1 MGKKPN
7 PKAKE
12 RKAERKAMEMKNSPG
27 VFAVKKANAQP
38 DPLEPLPSFKK
49 FERSG
54 LDLVLEAKRASS
66 LDTSTKDWI
75 FDLTERNMKEMYS
88 KSEMGWNAEAKKK
101 ELMEEAAWLLIVRER
116 ETEVPVAFSHFRF
129 TLDNEDPVL
138 YCYDLQLEEC
148 ASRKGLGKFMMKVLE
163 LVMIK
168 NDLLKIMLIVFKHS
182 EIGKSF
188 FKDVLKYEI
197 DETFT
202 ESVYKQFDYEML
214 SRFNA
219 KEKKI
224 RDEKRKQM
232 LDDCCEPTPTRSRGG
247 G

>member
-88 KSEMGWNAEAKKK
+88 KVRKRHQLEHERKGISILLQSEMGWNAEAKKK

-116 ETEVPVAFSHFRF
+116 ETEVPVAFSHFR
-129 TLDNEDPVL
+129 
-138 YCYDLQLEEC
+138 
-148 ASRKGLGKFMMKVLE
+148 
-163 LVMIK
+163 
-168 NDLLKIMLIVFKHS
+168 
-182 EIGKSF
+182 
-188 FKDVLKYEI
+188 
-197 DETFT
+197 
-202 ESVYKQFDYEML
+202 
-214 SRFNA
+214 
-219 KEKKI
+219 
-224 RDEKRKQM
+224 
-232 LDDCCEPTPTRSRGG
+232 
-247 G
+247 

>member
-49 FERSG
+49 FERNG
-54 LDLVLEAKRASS
+54 LDLVLEAKRAGS
-66 LDTSTKDWI
+66 LDTGTKDWI
-75 FDLTERNMKEMYS
+75 FDLTERNMKEMYT
-88 KSEMGWNAEAKKK
+88 KSEMGWNAEAKRK
-101 ELMEEAAWLLIVRER
+101 ELTEDAAWLLIARER

-148 ASRKGLGKFMMKVLE
+148 VSRKGLGKFIMKVLE

-202 ESVYKQFDYEML
+202 ESVYEQFDYEML